1 MEESRWIK
9 GEVKNEN
16 QINGGIKMDKG
27 EVKNENQIN
36 GRIKMD
42 KWRS

>member
-1 MEESRWIK
+1 MDN

>member
-1 MEESRWIK
+1 MEESRWINR
-9 GEVKNEN
+9 EVKNEN